1 MKMTQLL
8 ILIKMKTILM
18 INLKFIIMRTQFIT
32 VLFFAVSI
40 FSFAQKK
47 ELKAVEKAL
56 KSNNYTQAKSL
67 IGQVE
72 PMLSGMD
79 DKSKAKYYYLN
90 AQALYANGTGTN
102 SDVSLALDNL
112 NNATGFYVSEITEL
126 KKSMETAYLS
136 KTNDYYKSSNF
147 EDATKGFEILYNIT
161 PNDTIYLYYAAS
173 SAVSAKNYDSALI
186 HYNKL
191 RTLNYTGVKKQYYAT
206 NVKTGEEETFD
217 KVTRD
222 FYVKS
227 GDYIKPT
234 ERKSESKVGEIT
246 KNIALI
252 LSSQGKTDEALIAI
266 KDARKSNPD
275 NVDLIINEA
284 NLYLELKDEEKF
296 KSLLEEA
303 LEQQPNND
311 NLHYNIGVISMKNNE
326 IKKARS
332 SFEKVLEINP
342 SYADAALNLSTS
354 YIDEGNSLIEEMN
367 ALGSSAADDKK
378 YDELKALK
386 SSHFQTGADLLIE
399 FLDKNPE
406 GNVKILEQL
415 KNIYNALGDSDKAKE
430 ISDRLNSLGN

>member
-1 MKMTQLL
+1 
-8 ILIKMKTILM
+8 
-18 INLKFIIMRTQFIT
+18 MRTQVIT
-32 VLFFAVSI
+32 ALFLALSI

-72 PMLSGMD
+72 SMLSGMD

-90 AQALYANGTGTN
+90 AQALYANGTGSN
-102 SDVSLALDNL
+102 SDVSLALESL
-112 NNATGFYVSEITEL
+112 NNADGFYVSEIIEL
-126 KKSMETAYLS
+126 KKSMETTFLT

-147 EDATKGFEILYNIT
+147 DDASKGFEILYNIS
-161 PNDTIYLYYAAS
+161 PIDTTYLYYAAS
-173 SAVSAKNYDSALI
+173 SAVSAKNYDNALI

-191 RTLNYTGVKKQYYAT
+191 RTLNYTGVKKQYFAT
-206 NVKTGEEETFD
+206 NVKSGEEEILD

-222 FYVKS
+222 IFVKS
-227 GDYIKPT
+227 GEYIKPT
-234 ERKSESKVGEIT
+234 ERMSESKVGEIT

-252 LSSQGKTDEALIAI
+252 LSSQGKTDEALVAI

-284 NLYLELKDEEKF
+284 NLYLQLKDEKKF

-311 NLHYNIGVISMKNNE
+311 NLLYNIGVISMKNNE
-326 IKKARS
+326 IEKARS
-332 SFEKVLEINP
+332 SFEKVLKINP
-342 SYADAALNLSTS
+342 SFADAALNLSTT
-354 YIDEGNSLIEEMN
+354 YIDEGNSLIEAMN

-378 YDELKALK
+378 YDELKAQK
-386 SSHFQTGADLLIE
+386 AEFFQTGADILLE
-399 FLDKNPE
+399 FIGNNSE

-415 KNIYNALGDSDKAKE
+415 KNIYNALGDSDKAEE
-430 ISDRLNSLGN
+430 ITDRLNNLKN